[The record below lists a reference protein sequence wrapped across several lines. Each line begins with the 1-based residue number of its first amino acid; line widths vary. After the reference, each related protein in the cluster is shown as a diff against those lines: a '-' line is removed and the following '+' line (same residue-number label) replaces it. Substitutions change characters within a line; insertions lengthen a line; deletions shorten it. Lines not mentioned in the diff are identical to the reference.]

1 MTYPFLPTFYTP
13 PQNNPYSSAPPFT
26 SLGDDTPAMVS
37 STSLTA
43 LLVITLSSISSTYAQ
58 DQSTPTSTSAGSA
71 PESSSTGS
79 ASVGSNTTTNT
90 YTPVISNHTNPLWNP
105 NSNST
110 DPYAVGNNNSYSPP
124 FPYTLTRGS
133 GPTWDTAIQKAK
145 DFIQF
150 HNLTIEEK
158 VNLTT
163 GLGWEGKGYSG
174 RACVGN
180 IPPIERI
187 GWKGLCLEDSP
198 AGVRFTDGVSVFPAG
213 INVASTFDRGLMY
226 SRGYAMG
233 KEFVGKG
240 VNVALGPG
248 ESACALGPHATRRS
262 FLYTPNLLSLTCSAT
277 LIRDEWRTDPQRRK
291 ELGNGRRGSLL
302 GR

>member
-1 MTYPFLPTFYTP
+1 
-13 PQNNPYSSAPPFT
+13 
-26 SLGDDTPAMVS
+26 MVS
-37 STSLTA
+37 STSLTTF
-43 LLVITLSSISSTYAQ
+43 LVLGLSSLSSTYAQ
-58 DQSTPTSTSAGSA
+58 DQSTPTSTSPGSA
-71 PESSSTGS
+71 PPGSSSTS
-79 ASVGSNTTTNT
+79 PVGSNTTF
-90 YTPVISNHTNPLWNP
+90 TPVISNHTNPLWNP
-105 NSNST
+105 ESNST

-133 GPTWDTAIQKAK
+133 GPTWESAIQKAR

-163 GLGWEGKGYSG
+163 GLGWQGKGYAG

-248 ESACALGPHATRRS
+248 EWAIALGSISGP
-262 FLYTPNLLSLTCSAT
+262 LLLKANQVP
-277 LIRDEWRTDPQRRK
+277 EF
-291 ELGNGRRGSLL
+291 
-302 GR
+302 

>member
-1 MTYPFLPTFYTP
+1 
-13 PQNNPYSSAPPFT
+13 
-26 SLGDDTPAMVS
+26 MVS
-37 STSLTA
+37 STSLTT
-43 LLVITLSSISSTYAQ
+43 LLILSLSSLSSTSAQ

-79 ASVGSNTTTNT
+79 PSVNTT

-133 GPTWDTAIQKAK
+133 GPTWESAIQKAK

-248 ESACALGPHATRRS
+248 EFRPSGLGPPLALADFWTSTH
-262 FLYTPNLLSLTCSAT
+262 LLTFHSG
-277 LIRDEWRTDPQRRK
+277 PQ
-291 ELGNGRRGSLL
+291 G
-302 GR
+302 

>member
-1 MTYPFLPTFYTP
+1 
-13 PQNNPYSSAPPFT
+13 
-26 SLGDDTPAMVS
+26 MVS
-37 STSLTA
+37 STSLTT
-43 LLVITLSSISSTYAQ
+43 LLVLGLSSLTSTYAQ

-71 PESSSTGS
+71 PESSSTGAAS
-79 ASVGSNTTTNT
+79 ADNSTTPA

-105 NSNST
+105 DSNST

-133 GPTWDTAIQKAK
+133 GPTWESAIQKAK

-150 HNLTIEEK
+150 HNLTVEEK

-248 ESACALGPHATRRS
+248 ESACVLGPHATRRS
-262 FLYTPNLLSLTCSAT
+262 FLPTPNWLSLTCSAT
-277 LIRDEWRTDPQRRK
+277 LIRDEWRTNP
-291 ELGNGRRGSLL
+291 
-302 GR
+302 